1 MLSYAKLQGVGLL
14 RVIRHLSLRARL
26 EPQQQRNPDVRVGD
40 RKARAVS
47 LRQQGGP
54 IAECRWHRKKGERLM
69 KTAMVATVCA
79 VMASAAS
86 AGDMDWKYSLTAY
99 LWTTKTGVSA
109 ETPTGETVEAELS
122 FSDALQDL
130 DFAFMGAFEARKGK
144 LSLFTDGMY
153 FKLSPTNDTPGPITD
168 SVTVRSQM
176 TVISGYAAYRVYD
189 DPSVA
194 VDLAGGFRWASLD
207 SDVKTTGPLT
217 TEFNSSDDWID
228 PVIGVR
234 LSTQLSEKVSAAL
247 FVDYGGFSSESSTW
261 QTAISVGYALNE
273 SWTLRGGYRYMEF
286 DREIDGRD
294 FSLDQSGLLL
304 GATYSF

>member
-1 MLSYAKLQGVGLL
+1 
-14 RVIRHLSLRARL
+14 
-26 EPQQQRNPDVRVGD
+26 
-40 RKARAVS
+40 
-47 LRQQGGP
+47 
-54 IAECRWHRKKGERLM
+54 M
-69 KTAMVATVCA
+69 KTAIATVTC
-79 VMASAAS
+79 VLLASAAS
-86 AGDMDWKYSLTAY
+86 AQDTDWKYALTTY

-153 FKLSPTNDTPGPITD
+153 FKLSPNNTTPGPLTD
-168 SVTVRSQM
+168 SVTVRTQM
-176 TVISGYAAYRVYD
+176 TVISGYAAYRVVE
-189 DPSVA
+189 DPSFA
-194 VDLAGGFRWASLD
+194 VDLAGGFRWAKTD
-207 SDVKTTGPLT
+207 TDVTTTGPLT
-217 TEFNSSDDWID
+217 TEFNKSDDWID

-234 LSTQLSEKVSAAL
+234 LSTQISEKVSAAL

-261 QTAISVGYALNE
+261 QTSVTMGYALNDR
-273 SWTLRGGYRYMEF
+273 WTLRGGYRYMEF

-294 FSLDQSGLLL
+294 FSMDQSGLLL